1 VFSGLPRLNRLISR
15 SNDLQ
20 TSFKWDIFLSPVRA
34 GMEWD
39 LLSYVRWN
47 GNWRVVCHRSNEN
60 GMRLA
65 KMHFIAQLKSCSNK
79 NPHNSNE
86 TLKDWFSTNFLS
98 KTHMLL
104 PLTSC
109 LIYFNYD
116 KPSNYLIGCYIIPSI
131 QKCRPRNLCLTH
143 ASMLTI
149 SKNPLISCFGGGQST
164 SKRFLGW

>member
-1 VFSGLPRLNRLISR
+1 
-15 SNDLQ
+15 
-20 TSFKWDIFLSPVRA
+20 
-34 GMEWD
+34 
-39 LLSYVRWN
+39 
-47 GNWRVVCHRSNEN
+47 
-60 GMRLA
+60 MRLA

-164 SKRFLGW
+164 SKRFLGWQQVLFSKHHFFLCFFFLLVFGFQFFFPPKFIRVILVLLKKIDGHFCLLIGLEGH